1 MSGSEWSKSRAES
14 RHCRSKVVRL
24 LAAVGLLSVI
34 MATPAAAEVVSDV
47 PLYVVS
53 TGPASEFYGY
63 TAPVVVTEKGGQVT
77 YVNLDLAR
85 HNLVQ
90 DPQADGVAGSGK
102 KPWCESY
109 RKGKCPVFWTPQI
122 GIGQQTEV
130 LGLKSVKPGTTYTF
144 FCTLHPG
151 MRGTLVVRP

>member
-1 MSGSEWSKSRAES
+1 MSGSGSSEGRRVSRDRPS
-14 RHCRSKVVRL
+14 RIFRVIAAFGWVV
-24 LAAVGLLSVI
+24 S
-34 MATPAAAEVVSDV
+34 MATPTTAGTLTDV

-63 TAPVVVTEKGGQVT
+63 TAPVVVTERGGEVT
-77 YVNLDLAR
+77 YANLDIAR

-90 DPQADGVAGSGK
+90 DPQADGVAGPHK
-102 KPWCESY
+102 NPWCKGY
-109 RKGKCPVFWTPQI
+109 RKGTCPVFWTPQI

-130 LGLKSVKPGTTYTF
+130 LGLERVKPGKTYTF

-151 MRGTLVVRP
+151 MRGTLIVRP